1 MKQIREPDHCF
12 NPPIGRLILKSS
24 GSAQA
29 VRTVARTEPRGSTYY
44 VLWPRKKKSVH
55 PRFVGGWAGFAQ
67 ARPTFSD
74 VYRTMRRSYAIPTDW
89 RPSNRDRIPG
99 VAQRTAR
106 AMLEG
111 LLKVLRTAD

>member
-44 VLWPRKKKSVH
+44 VLWPRKKKIRTSTVCRGLGQVC
-55 PRFVGGWAGFAQ
+55 PGAARFLGRLPDNAAFIRDPDGLAAVESGQ
-67 ARPTFSD
+67 NS
-74 VYRTMRRSYAIPTDW
+74 RSRAADGA
-89 RPSNRDRIPG
+89 SN
-99 VAQRTAR
+99 A
-106 AMLEG
+106 
-111 LLKVLRTAD
+111 